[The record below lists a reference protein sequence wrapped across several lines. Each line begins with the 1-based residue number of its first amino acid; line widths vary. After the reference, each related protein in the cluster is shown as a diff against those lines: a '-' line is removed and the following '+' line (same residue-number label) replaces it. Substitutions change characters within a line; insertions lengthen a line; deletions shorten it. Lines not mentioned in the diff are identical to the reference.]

1 MEATFVRPSVA
12 TQQSRGEIV
21 MKRLRIL
28 FLFSAVLLFGT
39 GSVFATNYAV
49 GRCEPKL
56 PSYTTISAAVA
67 AVPAG
72 SIVEVCPGTYLEQV
86 TIKTPLTLEGI
97 TSRNLDQVIISVPV
111 AGLVLDANGIAAQVE
126 VTAGPVNITN
136 ITVDGK
142 DNNAGDTTILV
153 GIFYGANSS
162 GVIKAVTTRN
172 QLNFGLGFGIRADNT
187 NSTQELLTIEDCS
200 VHDFDDAGIY
210 VEGNFTAT
218 VNANHVNASN
228 ATDFVDGI
236 FVQSAG
242 SITDNG
248 VTGAGISSGGGII
261 GDFPD
266 LAISGNTVSNW
277 EFGLA
282 DLDGAKYT
290 SNAVRNTATGFVSFA
305 EGATV
310 ESNTITQAAGAG
322 IEFNC
327 DTGTV
332 KSNTIND
339 AAIAIDNVPSGVI
352 STNTYFNV
360 GAIRNACS
368 SAAIAP
374 AIELKEIRHGNH
386 LR

>member
-1 MEATFVRPSVA
+1 MEL
-12 TQQSRGEIV
+12 GG
-21 MKRLRIL
+21 
-28 FLFSAVLLFGT
+28 SALLVGVLYGT
-39 GSVFATNYAV
+39 G
-49 GRCEPKL
+49 
-56 PSYTTISAAVA
+56 
-67 AVPAG
+67 
-72 SIVEVCPGTYLEQV
+72 
-86 TIKTPLTLEGI
+86 
-97 TSRNLDQVIISVPV
+97 
-111 AGLVLDANGIAAQVE
+111 
-126 VTAGPVNITN
+126 
-136 ITVDGK
+136 
-142 DNNAGDTTILV
+142 
-153 GIFYGANSS
+153 SS
-162 GVIKAVTTRN
+162 GVIKDVTTRN
-172 QLNFGLGFGIRADNT
+172 QLNSGEGIGIRADNT
-187 NSTQELLTIEDCS
+187 NSTQELLTIEDSS
-200 VHDFDDAGIY
+200 VHDFDDAGIL

-218 VNANHVNASN
+218 VNANHVTASN
-228 ATDFVDGI
+228 ATNFVDGI

-242 SITDNG
+242 SIADND

-290 SNAVRNTATGFVSFA
+290 SNTVGNTATGFVSFA
-305 EGATV
+305 DGATV

-339 AAIAIDNVPSGVI
+339 AAIGIDNVPSGVI

-368 SAAIAP
+368 SAPIAT
-374 AIELKEIRHGNH
+374 AIELKEICHGNH
-386 LR
+386 IR